1 MTAAI
6 FGLVGVVIG
15 AMLSA
20 LLNYLLQRSQD
31 LRRFKREDEYRDYHE
46 RRQAYAEFIAST
58 DLLFSGED
66 RSSAAW
72 QEYRR
77 CDGII
82 RIISPQAVE
91 IAADRVGYAARGA
104 ASGSASGVSNAEYG
118 AAKTGFFKAVREDL
132 GKPAPPTYGYR

>member
-1 MTAAI
+1 MTVAI

-15 AMLSA
+15 S

-31 LRRFKREDEYRDYHE
+31 LRGFKREDEYRDYHE
-46 RRQAYAEFIAST
+46 RRQAYAEFVAST

-77 CDGII
+77 CDGIV
-82 RIISPQAVE
+82 RIIAPEAVE
-91 IAADRVGYAARGA
+91 RAADKVGYVARGS
-104 ASGSASGVSNAEYG
+104 ASGSARGVSNAEYG

-132 GKPAPPTYGYR
+132 GKPALPTYEYRGGF